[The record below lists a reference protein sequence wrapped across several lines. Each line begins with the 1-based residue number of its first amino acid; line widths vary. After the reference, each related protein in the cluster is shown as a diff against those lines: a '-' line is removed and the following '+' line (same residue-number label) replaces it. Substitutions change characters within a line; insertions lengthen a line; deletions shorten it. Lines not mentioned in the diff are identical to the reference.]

1 MRLSNTGPVSYLAP
15 LENLFPIIDLDYLGV
30 IYLILELLSVLRCLS
45 YDGIK
50 WLSLKNSAASALSW
64 NDDQTKK
71 KTPKNILVVSNF
83 VQELFCGELNLPMMS
98 ECAELSL
105 HLSVMR
111 GLWQY
116 DRI

>member
-1 MRLSNTGPVSYLAP
+1 MMELNGSAWKIQQP
-15 LENLFPIIDLDYLGV
+15 LLFH
-30 IYLILELLSVLRCLS
+30 EMM
-45 YDGIK
+45 
-50 WLSLKNSAASALSW
+50 
-64 NDDQTKK
+64 TKLK

>member
-1 MRLSNTGPVSYLAP
+1 MMELNGSAWKIQQPRRLFHEMMT
-15 LENLFPIIDLDYLGV
+15 
-30 IYLILELLSVLRCLS
+30 
-45 YDGIK
+45 K
-50 WLSLKNSAASALSW
+50 LKKK
-64 NDDQTKK
+64 TKK
-71 KTPKNILVVSNF
+71 KPKNILVVSNF
-83 VQELFCGELNLPMMS
+83 VQEWFCGELNLPMMS

>member
-45 YDGIK
+45 SLYYDGIK
-50 WLSLKNSAASALSW
+50 WLSLKNSAASVLSW

-71 KTPKNILVVSNF
+71 KTKKTQKTSLLWAVLCKNGFVVN
-83 VQELFCGELNLPMMS
+83 
-98 ECAELSL
+98 
-105 HLSVMR
+105 
-111 GLWQY
+111 
-116 DRI
+116 